1 MGDRERGQGVVEGK
15 KRVMEKLIAIIKD
28 LINKAF
34 YGELVVKFEAG
45 KVVLVRK
52 TENIKP

>member
-1 MGDRERGQGVVEGK
+1 
-15 KRVMEKLIAIIKD
+15 MEKLIAIIKD